1 MERLHVIVT
10 GQVQGVGFRYFVKR
24 HSEALCLT
32 GLVRNLPEGQ
42 VEVIAEG
49 SVDKLNQLI
58 KLLELGPSGAL
69 VIDLNMD
76 MEAATG
82 EFRDFQIVTHSNG

>member
-1 MERLHVIVT
+1 MERIHVIVT
-10 GQVQGVGFRYFVKR
+10 GQVQGIGFRYFVKR
-24 HSEALCLT
+24 QSEALCLT
-32 GLVRNLPEGQ
+32 GFVRNLPEGQ
-42 VEVIAEG
+42 VEVVAEG

-58 KLLELGPSGAL
+58 KLLEIGPSGAL

-82 EFRDFQIVTHSNG
+82 EFRDFQIVTHNNI